1 MKRTYTVGV
10 DFGTLSARAL
20 LLDAVS
26 GEQIASSVFAYPHGV
41 METAL
46 PDGTPLGEGFALQ
59 HPDDY
64 LAALRK
70 TVGDVL
76 EASGV
81 DKNAVVGLGIDFTSC
96 TLLPILSDGTPLCKT
111 ERFASEPHA
120 WVKLWKHHGAQYET
134 ERMTEVAKSRGE
146 VFLERFGGKFFSE
159 WGLPKIYETLRN
171 APEVF
176 DTACRFAEAGD
187 WLTYLLTGE
196 ACTSAIFAALKCN
209 RDAEYG
215 FPSDAFL
222 RAVDPRLEG
231 LFGTKV
237 CDRVRTVSD
246 AAGRLSAKGA
256 ELTGLCEGTV
266 LSLPIIDAEAP
277 IPALGITDEG
287 ILMLVLGT
295 SGCHVIHSREM
306 RPVRDICGYVKD
318 GVVPGLYTYEAG
330 QSGLGDCFDW
340 FVKNCVP
347 ERYSV
352 EARERGMKIH
362 AYLREK
368 ASALAVGESGLI
380 ALDWLGGNRSVLQR
394 AELSG
399 LILGLRLDTK
409 PEEIYR
415 ALIEATAFG
424 TRTIVETF
432 VRQGVEINEIRAAGG
447 IAQKDEMLMQIYAD
461 VCARPI
467 HVYNTDQAGALG
479 GAIYAAVAAGVYPDL
494 VTASNAL
501 AAKPA
506 RTYLPNPDHTRA
518 YDALYAEYTTLYDY
532 FGRGENDV
540 MKRLKG

>member
-1 MKRTYTVGV
+1 MERIYTVGV

-41 METAL
+41 MESML
-46 PDGTPLGEGFALQ
+46 PDGTQLGEGFALQ
-59 HPDDY
+59 HPEDY
-64 LAALRK
+64 LVALRE
-70 TVGDVL
+70 TVVGVL
-76 EASGV
+76 QKSGV
-81 DKNAVVGLGIDFTSC
+81 KKEAVVGLGIDFTSC
-96 TLLPILSDGTPLCKT
+96 TLLPILADGTPLCQT
-111 ERFASEPHA
+111 ARFGSEPHA

-134 ERMTEVAKSRGE
+134 ERMTEVAKARGE
-146 VFLERFGGKFFSE
+146 TFLERFGGKFFSE

-176 DTACRFAEAGD
+176 DAADRFVEAGD
-187 WLTYLLTGE
+187 WLTLLLTGE
-196 ACTSAIFAALKCN
+196 VCTSAIFAALKFNCEAD
-209 RDAEYG
+209 RG
-215 FPSDAFL
+215 FPSDDFL

-231 LFGTKV
+231 LVGTKL
-237 CDRVRTVSD
+237 CDRVLKASER
-246 AAGRLSAKGA
+246 AGKLSAQGA
-256 ELTGLCEGTV
+256 ELTGLCEGTP
-266 LSLPIIDAEAP
+266 LSVPIIDAEAA

-287 ILMLVLGT
+287 VLMLVLGT
-295 SGCHVIHSREM
+295 SGCHVIHSKQM
-306 RPVRDICGYVKD
+306 RPVHDICGYVKD
-318 GVVPGLYTYEAG
+318 GVVPDLYTYEAG

-347 ERYSV
+347 EHYSK

-368 ASALAVGESGLI
+368 ARALGVGESGLV

-394 AELSG
+394 SELSG

-432 VRQGVEINEIRAAGG
+432 VRQGVEIGEIRAAGG
-447 IAQKDEMLMQIYAD
+447 IAQKDDLLMQIYAD

-467 HVYNTDQAGALG
+467 HVYDTEQAGALG
-479 GAIYAAVAAGVYPDL
+479 SAIYAAVAAGVYPNLTEACD
-494 VTASNAL
+494 AL

-506 RTYLPNPDHTRA
+506 RTYLPNPENTHA

-532 FGRGENDV
+532 FGRGANDV
-540 MKRLKG
+540 MRRIGK

>member
-1 MKRTYTVGV
+1 MKRMYTVGV

-26 GEQIASSVFAYPHGV
+26 GEQLASSVFEYPHGV
-41 METAL
+41 MEQTL
-46 PDGTPLGEGFALQ
+46 PNGTPLGEGFALQ
-59 HPDDY
+59 HPEDY
-64 LAALRK
+64 LAALRE
-70 TVGDVL
+70 TVGGVL
-76 EASGV
+76 EKSGV
-81 DKNAVVGLGIDFTSC
+81 DKESVVGLGIDFTAC
-96 TLLPILSDGTPLCKT
+96 TLLPIFADGTPLCRDA
-111 ERFASEPHA
+111 RFAGEPHA
-120 WVKLWKHHGAQYET
+120 LVKLWKHHGAQYET

-146 VFLERFGGKFFSE
+146 DFLDRFGGKFFSE

-176 DTACRFAEAGD
+176 DATYRFVEAGD
-187 WLTYLLTGE
+187 WLTFLLTGE
-196 ACTSAIFAALKCN
+196 ECASAIFAALKFN
-209 RDAEYG
+209 HEADRG
-215 FPSDAFL
+215 FPSNDFL
-222 RAVDPRLEG
+222 SAVDPRLSG
-231 LFGTKV
+231 LVGTKI

-246 AAGRLSAKGA
+246 TAGRLNAKGA

-266 LSLPIIDAEAP
+266 LSLPMIDAEAP

-295 SGCHVIHSREM
+295 SGCHVIHSREN
-306 RPVRDICGYVKD
+306 RAVRDVCGYVKD
-318 GVVPGLYTYEAG
+318 GVVPDLYTYEAG

-347 ERYSV
+347 EHYSV

-368 ASALAVGESGLI
+368 ARALRVGESGLI
-380 ALDWLGGNRSVLQR
+380 ALDWLNGNRSVLQR
-394 AELSG
+394 SELSG

-432 VRQGVEINEIRAAGG
+432 VRQGVEIREIRAAGG
-447 IAQKDEMLMQIYAD
+447 IAKKDDLLMQIYAD

-467 HVYNTDQAGALG
+467 HVYDTDQAGALG
-479 GAIYAAVAAGVYPDL
+479 SAIYAAVAAGIYPSL
-494 VTASNAL
+494 VAASDAL

-506 RTYLPNPDHTRA
+506 RTYQPNPDHTRA

-532 FGRGENDV
+532 FGRGTNDV
-540 MKRLKG
+540 MRRMRK